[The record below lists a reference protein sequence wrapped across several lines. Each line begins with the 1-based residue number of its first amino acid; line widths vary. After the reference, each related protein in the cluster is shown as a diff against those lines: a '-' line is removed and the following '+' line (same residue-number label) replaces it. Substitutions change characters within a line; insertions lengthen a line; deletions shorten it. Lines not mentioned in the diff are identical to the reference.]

1 MVAAVTLRH
10 NMKLRV
16 SRVKIHLF
24 APIRFAFE
32 LEEKNERLE
41 TGSYIFA
48 YSEREARERLLS
60 ASVVLAVSFWVF
72 RKVCRVHL

>member
-1 MVAAVTLRH
+1 
-10 NMKLRV
+10 MKLRV

-24 APIRFAFE
+24 ATNFAFE

-48 YSEREARERLLS
+48 YSETGRT
-60 ASVVLAVSFWVF
+60 ASTVRFGGSSGFFLAISKGLQFISEVIM
-72 RKVCRVHL
+72 